1 MKTQPSPSV
10 IRPNDGNVSVY
21 EWQNDTITV
30 ILTGAQTAGA
40 FTLTEDR
47 MKPCFCLGLHM
58 HREHAETFYILEG
71 EVQFRINSDVFSAG
85 VGTTVHVPPGTP
97 HAVRIVNGQPGRLLM
112 LYSPA
117 GFDEYLAV
125 LKNLTAEQ
133 CADAEFMRSLEQR
146 YDNISL
152 EDPAQS

>member
-1 MKTQPSPSV
+1 
-10 IRPNDGNVSVY
+10 
-21 EWQNDTITV
+21 
-30 ILTGAQTAGA
+30 
-40 FTLTEDR
+40 
-47 MKPCFCLGLHM
+47 
-58 HREHAETFYILEG
+58 
-71 EVQFRINSDVFSAG
+71 
-85 VGTTVHVPPGTP
+85 
-97 HAVRIVNGQPGRLLM
+97 M

-152 EDPAQS
+152 EAPAQS